1 VTKHFDELPVKASDR
16 FNCVD
21 RVATRIFDQMPPMSD
36 DEADVFES
44 AGFAPALRDA
54 SAMGRDAPTR
64 IDNRDTPSVIVRTEK
79 LLKSFLLALDDGE
92 LFPRASAAPSS
103 NEMNATVYR
112 APDFAKSPDISFHAA
127 NRRAQ
132 LPSGI
137 EILQGKPAG
146 PVEESTLSSI
156 RAMINEQQQEQA
168 AVKLAEKREFNRRA
182 LPPLASQDFFDV
194 PAFADEAEEP
204 TLRSKC
210 IAKLNR
216 AFRGEYFLTFTLSG
230 WSTLAL
236 MVFIDPGLSTALCF
250 FSLFLLFVSY
260 CLMSGKSA

>member
-1 VTKHFDELPVKASDR
+1 MSDVDAER
-16 FNCVD
+16 FEAAE
-21 RVATRIFDQMPPMSD
+21 VATAR
-36 DEADVFES
+36 
-44 AGFAPALRDA
+44 RDPDA
-54 SAMGRDAPTR
+54 ARSDAPTR
-64 IDNRDTPSVIVRTEK
+64 IENRDTPSVIVRTEK
-79 LLKSFLLALDDGE
+79 LLKSFLLALDEHDI
-92 LFPRASAAPSS
+92 FPRASASS
-103 NEMNATVYR
+103 SSERIDGTGNR

-137 EILQGKPAG
+137 EILQGKPARL
-146 PVEESTLSSI
+146 VEEKALFSI

-168 AVKLAEKREFNRRA
+168 AIKLAEKRDFNRRA
-182 LPPLASQDFFDV
+182 LPRLESQEAFDA
-194 PAFADEAEEP
+194 PPISDESEEP
-204 TLRSKC
+204 TLRSKY
-210 IAKLNR
+210 ITKLNR

-260 CLMSGKSA
+260 CLISGKRN